1 MKTQVNLKQQIVEKE
16 KNIDMMKQQ
25 IVAKNDT
32 KVDLKQVQETTNNL
46 MKNVRELYASV
57 KEKLADEQVEVESEL
72 YTLQERYEN
81 SLEGEEKK

>member
-32 KVDLKQVQETTNNL
+32 KVDLKQVQETTSNL

-57 KEKLADEQVEVESEL
+57 KEKLADE
-72 YTLQERYEN
+72 
-81 SLEGEEKK
+81 

>member
-57 KEKLADEQVEVESEL
+57 KEKLADE
-72 YTLQERYEN
+72 
-81 SLEGEEKK
+81 